1 MKKWKIA
8 DTSLITKHNS
18 QGNTSARILLIDLL
32 AEGLQ
37 FIGKNSTTGFF
48 PWILLNFI
56 NTCGQLLLSQENT
69 CAVVSFYS
77 CYTCLVKMVFT
88 LYLPKLNFF
97 TSFFFLPT
105 LPSHCCA
112 LFLSVGLK
120 LRQLHLL
127 NFKTFNYYLLSMFI
141 SFHK

>member
-18 QGNTSARILLIDLL
+18 QGNISTRILLINFL
-32 AEGLQ
+32 AEGLL
-37 FIGKNSTTGFF
+37 FIRKKLTTGFF
-48 PWILLNFI
+48 LWILLNFK

-69 CAVVSFYS
+69 WDVVSFYS
-77 CYTCLVKMVFT
+77 CCTRLVKMVFT
-88 LYLPKLNFF
+88 LHLPKINVF

-105 LPSHCCA
+105 LHSHCCA
-112 LFLSVGLK
+112 LLLSVGLK
-120 LRQLHLL
+120 LCQLHLL
-127 NFKTFNYYLLSMFI
+127 NFETFDYYLLSMFI